1 LLARQIFI
9 RDPYGGMWIGRL
21 KSDVPVGPRA
31 RCAQTGPLFE
41 QGKGA
46 ALLLNDFK
54 IAAKAALVV

>member
-1 LLARQIFI
+1 
-9 RDPYGGMWIGRL
+9 MWIGRL

-31 RCAQTGPLFE
+31 RRAQTGPLFE

-46 ALLLNDFK
+46 ASLLNDFK